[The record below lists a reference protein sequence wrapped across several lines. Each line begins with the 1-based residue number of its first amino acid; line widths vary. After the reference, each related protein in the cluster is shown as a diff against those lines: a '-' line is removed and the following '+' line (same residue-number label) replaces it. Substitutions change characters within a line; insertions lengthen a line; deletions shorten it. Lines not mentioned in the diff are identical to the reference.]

1 MIYASTPPTASP
13 HNTRGKYRAAGVG
26 WGREHS
32 PNPIL
37 MQLRVGS
44 RDQFTVASFLIA
56 IDAQLAF
63 GGYSTWDSPG
73 HPFHFMIHTTDD
85 QAEHARRV
93 LHRWVDIYG
102 GR

>member
-1 MIYASTPPTASP
+1 M
-13 HNTRGKYRAAGVG
+13 RV
-26 WGREHS
+26 EM

-37 MQLRVGS
+37 AQLRTGVC
-44 RDQFTVASFLIA
+44 DQFTVASFLIA
-56 IDAQLAF
+56 IDSQLAF

-93 LHRWVDIYG
+93 LQRWVDIYG